1 MNPEENKAFTR
12 LVTANGLAEAD
23 VWKAV
28 LEASGI
34 QVFLRHEA
42 MAAVIPETAGEIAAG
57 DLWGPESKPRG
68 AFRSSPA
75 SAGGPPTRAKPPEP
89 PHPRPG
95 RRRDRA
101 WRARGR
107 GAG

>member
-1 MNPEENKAFTR
+1 MNPEENSQAFSK

-42 MAAVIPETAGEIAAG
+42 MAAVIPETAGEIAAV
-57 DLWGPESKPRG
+57 DLWVPREQ
-68 AFRSSPA
+68 AAEALEILQDERV
-75 SAGGPPTRAKPPEP
+75 EP
-89 PHPRPG
+89 VDEEEPL
-95 RRRDRA
+95 
-101 WRARGR
+101 
-107 GAG
+107 

>member
-42 MAAVIPETAGEIAAG
+42 MAAVIPETAGGIAG
-57 DLWGPESKPRG
+57 GGPFGPRG
-68 AFRSSPA
+68 GGGEGFVSLRGEGG
-75 SAGGPPTRAKPPEP
+75 GGPRRGRNAVTPLSLP
-89 PHPRPG
+89 PRP
-95 RRRDRA
+95 
-101 WRARGR
+101 RG
-107 GAG
+107 

>member
-1 MNPEENKAFTR
+1 MNPEENSTAFTK

-42 MAAVIPETAGEIAAG
+42 MAAVIPETAGEIAAV
-57 DLWGPESKPRG
+57 DLWVPREQ
-68 AFRSSPA
+68 AAEALEILQDERV
-75 SAGGPPTRAKPPEP
+75 EP
-89 PHPRPG
+89 VDEEEPL
-95 RRRDRA
+95 
-101 WRARGR
+101 
-107 GAG
+107 

>member
-1 MNPEENKAFTR
+1 MNPGENSQAFTR

-42 MAAVIPETAGEIAAG
+42 MAAVIPETAGEIAAV
-57 DLWGPESKPRG
+57 DLWVPREQ
-68 AFRSSPA
+68 AAEALQILQDERV
-75 SAGGPPTRAKPPEP
+75 EP
-89 PHPRPG
+89 VDEEEPL
-95 RRRDRA
+95 
-101 WRARGR
+101 
-107 GAG
+107 